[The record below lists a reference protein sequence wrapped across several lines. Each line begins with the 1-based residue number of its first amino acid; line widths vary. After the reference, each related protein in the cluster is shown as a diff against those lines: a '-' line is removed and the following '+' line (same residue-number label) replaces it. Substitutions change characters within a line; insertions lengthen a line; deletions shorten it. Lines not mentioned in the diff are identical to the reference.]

1 MQDDYHSVILSVSEE
16 SPKSITKE
24 EILHSVQDDRA
35 KR

>member
-1 MQDDYHSVILSVSEE
+1 MTIILSFLSVSEE

>member
-24 EILHSVQDDRA
+24 EILSLRSG
-35 KR
+35 